1 MALSNEESSS
11 NERNVGGINSSILH
25 VPDTSVMTVF
35 DQLMSLVHE
44 KEAIPP
50 MKLELDAYL
59 EEKILIFLIMETP
72 LLVPWS
78 GGGII
83 VSNIKILSKMARDI
97 LVALMSTVVSE
108 STFNAGGREI
118 DEYRSRLNEESIEAL
133 ICLSLIH
140 I

>member
-1 MALSNEESSS
+1 
-11 NERNVGGINSSILH
+11 
-25 VPDTSVMTVF
+25 
-35 DQLMSLVHE
+35 
-44 KEAIPP
+44 
-50 MKLELDAYL
+50 MK
-59 EEKILIFLIMETP
+59 TP

-133 ICLSLIH
+133 ICSGD
-140 I
+140 

>member
-78 GGGII
+78 GGGITT
-83 VSNIKILSKMARDI
+83 SNIR
-97 LVALMSTVVSE
+97 
-108 STFNAGGREI
+108 FYQRWQEI
-118 DEYRSRLNEESIEAL
+118 
-133 ICLSLIH
+133 H
-140 I
+140 